1 MQNAEHIVKTALA
14 DALDYSDGSF
24 IQSNFHLKNDLKLEP
39 METLM
44 FLIKLEELI
53 DGFYV
58 DPDTFRAADLE
69 TVSSITRYV
78 NRQMSL
84 GGVVQ

>member
-1 MQNAEHIVKTALA
+1 MVSAEHIVKTALA
-14 DALDYSDGSF
+14 ETLNCVDSAF
-24 IQSNFHLKNDLKLEP
+24 IQPHLHLRNDLHLDP

-58 DPDTFRAADLE
+58 DPDTFRMNDLD

-78 NRQMSL
+78 NRQLSE
-84 GGVVQ
+84 GEVVH